1 MRLPRKWVLGL
12 GLLAA
17 APGVTVAGPLDFL
30 KPRAGAGSAAAG
42 APQSNTD
49 IANAVADALRA
60 ARLRGENIEIEV
72 LAGMCTLKGQ
82 IADSQQRDA
91 ATSIVAAVPGVESV
105 DNQLVVTA
113 SSKAP
118 RTLQR
123 TSDVQRA
130 GFEGSRDYS
139 VRPVS
144 QETPAPQDNQETAQ
158 QIAGAIASAGL
169 SGYDIEVRC
178 KDGIAGLK
186 GEVGSP
192 QEAMIAAK
200 AAKSVPGVTQV
211 LNGLTVNGQPVAAQS
226 AASPY
231 QQVPN
236 VPRQNYVPGQ
246 NAPQT
251 PPGYP
256 AMPAGYPQAN
266 PAAHGQPVPAQTA
279 GHLIHNR
286 PNMPEYAWPSYAPY
300 DNYAQV
306 TYPAQYDASAWP
318 YIGPFYPYPQVPAE
332 WRSAELTW
340 DDGYWQLK
348 FHSRTGNWWWFLD
361 PHNWH

>member
-12 GLLAA
+12 GLLTA

-30 KPRAGAGSAAAG
+30 KPRAGAETSAAG
-42 APQSNTD
+42 APKSNAD
-49 IANAVADALRA
+49 IANDVAAALKA

-72 LAGMCTLKGQ
+72 LAGVCTLKGQ
-82 IADSQQRDA
+82 IADSQQRAA
-91 ATSIVAAVPGVESV
+91 ATGIVAAVPGVETV
-105 DNQLVVTA
+105 DNQLVVKA
-113 SSKAP
+113 SAQTPRSLP
-118 RTLQR
+118 RTGG
-123 TSDVQRA
+123 VQQA
-130 GFEGSRDYS
+130 GFEGARGHSIQQ
-139 VRPVS
+139 VS
-144 QETPAPQDNQETAQ
+144 QETPAPQNNQEAAQ

-186 GEVGSP
+186 GEVGSQ
-192 QEAMIAAK
+192 QEAMIAVK

-211 LNGLTVNGQPVAAQS
+211 LNGLTVNGQPVAA
-226 AASPY
+226 A
-231 QQVPN
+231 QQPTQ
-236 VPRQNYVPGQ
+236 RMQ
-246 NAPQT
+246 A

-256 AMPAGYPQAN
+256 AMPTGYPQAM
-266 PAAHGQPVPAQTA
+266 PAAQGQPVPAQTA

-286 PNMPEYAWPSYAPY
+286 PNMPEYAWPAYAPY

-348 FHSRTGNWWWFLD
+348 FHNRTNNWWWFLD

>member
-30 KPRAGAGSAAAG
+30 KPRAAAESSAAG
-42 APQSNTD
+42 APKSNTE
-49 IANAVADALRA
+49 IANDVADAFRGAKLH
-60 ARLRGENIEIEV
+60 GENIEIEV
-72 LAGMCTLKGQ
+72 LAGVCTLKGQ
-82 IADSQQRDA
+82 IADSQQRAA
-91 ATSIVAAVPGVESV
+91 ATRIVSAVPGVESV
-105 DNQLVVTA
+105 DNQLVVKA
-113 SSKAP
+113 SAQTP
-118 RTLQR
+118 RTLRR
-123 TSDVQRA
+123 TGGVQQA
-130 GFEGSRDYS
+130 GFEGSHDHS
-139 VRPVS
+139 VRQVS
-144 QETPAPQDNQETAQ
+144 EETPAPQSNQETAQ
-158 QIAGAIASAGL
+158 QIAGAIASAGV

-178 KDGIAGLK
+178 MNGIAGLK
-186 GEVGSP
+186 GDVGSP
-192 QEAMIAAK
+192 QEAMIAVK

-211 LNGLTVNGQPVAAQS
+211 LNGLTVNGQPVAAPPS
-226 AASPY
+226 ASPY
-231 QQVPN
+231 QQN
-236 VPRQNYVPGQ
+236 MPRQSYAPG
-246 NAPQT
+246 QT

-256 AMPAGYPQAN
+256 AMPTAYPQAN
-266 PAAHGQPVPAQTA
+266 PTAQGQPVPAQTA

-286 PNMPEYAWPSYAPY
+286 PNMPEYAWPAYAPY

-332 WRSAELTW
+332 WRSAQLTW

-348 FHSRTGNWWWFLD
+348 FHSRTDNWWWFLD